1 MPPIEMLRARVVRQA
16 MSPGSRVA
24 SAATAPARR
33 LAAGIAALVK
43 KLEES
48 GAPS

>member
-1 MPPIEMLRARVVRQA
+1 
-16 MSPGSRVA
+16 MSPGSRVVSMTA
-24 SAATAPARR
+24 APASR
-33 LAAGIAALVK
+33 LAGAIAALVK